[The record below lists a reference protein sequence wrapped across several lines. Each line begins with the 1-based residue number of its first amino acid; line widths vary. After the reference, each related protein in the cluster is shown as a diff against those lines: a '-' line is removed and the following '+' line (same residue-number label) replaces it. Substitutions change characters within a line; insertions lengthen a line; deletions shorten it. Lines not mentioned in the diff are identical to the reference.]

1 MSGREILVTWQDGR
15 LRGLRLRNAL
25 DDEIT
30 PLTRYEYD
38 SDNQLS
44 AEIDA
49 LSHPRRFYYQQRH
62 MTSHVDRNGQGFHYQ
77 FNDEWRVVHAWG
89 DGGVWDYHF
98 AWHDLLNEV
107 EITDSNGHVTSVSFD
122 DNGLPVS
129 EIDPTGGNT
138 VFHYDDFGRTV
149 ELIEPD
155 GSTRRWEY
163 DEQGRM
169 IAEHLPDGSQI
180 QAAYNEDGDVL
191 ALIDEKGACWRSD
204 YDERGNLLA
213 GTDPT
218 GVTSRYQYDEYGQL
232 SAADVPGSGQSRY
245 RYDRFGFLQ
254 ALSQAGAGT
263 TQLRHSARGTLLE
276 RIDAAAV
283 STGTARIGWWRW
295 SIRRAAKFASLTTGK
310 IHRFTSPMKPAR

>member
-1 MSGREILVTWQDGR
+1 MANASGMLSRKGARGCSFAVNAGGWRFTGWRTVTVTAGSSTGRGRELERIREFSTRGMSGREILVTGRDGR

-62 MTSHVDRNGQGFHYQ
+62 MTSHVDRNGRGFHYQ
-77 FNDEWRVVHAWG
+77 FNDEWRVVHARG

-98 AWHDLLNEV
+98 ARHDLLNEV

-138 VFHYDDFGRTV
+138 VFHYDDFWPHRRT
-149 ELIEPD
+149 
-155 GSTRRWEY
+155 
-163 DEQGRM
+163 
-169 IAEHLPDGSQI
+169 H
-180 QAAYNEDGDVL
+180 
-191 ALIDEKGACWRSD
+191 
-204 YDERGNLLA
+204 
-213 GTDPT
+213 
-218 GVTSRYQYDEYGQL
+218 
-232 SAADVPGSGQSRY
+232 
-245 RYDRFGFLQ
+245 
-254 ALSQAGAGT
+254 
-263 TQLRHSARGTLLE
+263 
-276 RIDAAAV
+276 
-283 STGTARIGWWRW
+283 
-295 SIRRAAKFASLTTGK
+295 
-310 IHRFTSPMKPAR
+310 

>member
-1 MSGREILVTWQDGR
+1 M
-15 LRGLRLRNAL
+15 A
-25 DDEIT
+25 
-30 PLTRYEYD
+30 
-38 SDNQLS
+38 
-44 AEIDA
+44 
-49 LSHPRRFYYQQRH
+49 
-62 MTSHVDRNGQGFHYQ
+62 VDR
-77 FNDEWRVVHAWG
+77 A
-89 DGGVWDYHF
+89 
-98 AWHDLLNEV
+98 
-107 EITDSNGHVTSVSFD
+107 
-122 DNGLPVS
+122 
-129 EIDPTGGNT
+129 
-138 VFHYDDFGRTV
+138 
-149 ELIEPD
+149 
-155 GSTRRWEY
+155 RRWEY

-180 QAAYNEDGDVL
+180 QAAYNEDGDL
-191 ALIDEKGACWRSD
+191 LTLIDEKGACWRSD

-254 ALSQAGAGT
+254 AL
-263 TQLRHSARGTLLE
+263 RPAREPLNCGIPRAAPCWSVLTPAA
-276 RIDAAAV
+276 AAAV